1 MAAVSLVALF
11 APPYSIA
18 KDVLMANLTRKRVLN
33 PQSRLREEAISH
45 LPGWAQNLARR
56 YYTKTL
62 STFICFGAVRDLQPG
77 TTPVGERRYIP
88 LKQFLSEELFESR
101 DYVLYYDRS
110 SGIRMATPEMQRDF
124 GRVVEAY
131 DSMYGTAY
139 GTAIPKDPGRA
150 LPLIESFSRARLG
163 DGKSIA
169 VIIDYAE
176 TIAPAG
182 DATTLASEDRYT
194 LVTLTKWA
202 QDPQFLSSDFSLVLI
217 AENMTELSPR
227 LSRHPYAA
235 LIELSLPTE
244 EERAEYLR
252 FRIAHRPPS
261 DVSTMPVEVL
271 AQLTSGL
278 SRVQLSRIMNEALA
292 GERITEEELKLRKKE
307 IIQAECHGLLEFL
320 EPKYTLDVV
329 AGHQGAKDLLRNA
342 AKAIKEGHREV
353 VPMGYL
359 VSGPVG
365 TGKTFL
371 TTCFAGEI
379 GIPCVK
385 FLNFR
390 SQWQGVT
397 EGNLERI
404 FNILKAMYPVAVI
417 IDEADTM
424 LGNRSASGDSGT
436 SARVFGSIAAF
447 MGNTEYRGRIVWF
460 LLTAR
465 PDLLPIDLKRQGR
478 AEEHIALF
486 YPETV
491 AERDELFAA
500 MAKKTQTDVG
510 ALSPAS
516 LIPPGAPQMSGAD
529 LEAAL
534 VRAKARA
541 VAGGRTQVSEDDLR
555 ATFADFIPPSYPLE
569 VEMQTLVAV
578 QECTSRAVLP
588 EKYRSMDRSEVVR
601 RVRELKLMIELP

>member
-1 MAAVSLVALF
+1 MPAQ
-11 APPYSIA
+11 P
-18 KDVLMANLTRKRVLN
+18 RKKVLN
-33 PQSRLREEAISH
+33 PTARLQEDSIAH
-45 LPGWAQNLARR
+45 LPGWAQQLARR

-62 STFICFGAVRDLQPG
+62 STFVCYGAVRDLQPG
-77 TTPVGERRYIP
+77 TANGGDRRYIP

-101 DYVLYYDRS
+101 DYVLFYDRS

-124 GRVVEAY
+124 GRVVDAY
-131 DSMYGTAY
+131 DSMYGTGYAS
-139 GTAIPKDPGRA
+139 AMPKDPGRA
-150 LPLIESFSRARLG
+150 LPLIESFSRTRIG

-182 DATTLASEDRYT
+182 DATTLSPEDRYT
-194 LVTLTKWA
+194 VVTLTRWA
-202 QDPQFLSSDFSLVLI
+202 QDPQFLAADFSLVLI

-235 LIELSLPTE
+235 LIEMPLPTE
-244 EERAEYLR
+244 EERAEYIR
-252 FRIAHRPPS
+252 FRLAHRAVK
-261 DVSTMPVEVL
+261 DVSDLPLDVV

-292 GERITEEELKLRKKE
+292 GDRLDEEDLKARKKE
-307 IIQAECHGLLEFL
+307 IIQAECHGLLEFI
-320 EPKYTLDVV
+320 EPKHTLDVV
-329 AGHQGAKDLLRNA
+329 AGHQGAKNLLRSA
-342 AKAIKEGHREV
+342 AAAIKKGQRDV

-404 FNILKAMYPVAVI
+404 FNILKAMNPVAVI
-417 IDEADTM
+417 IDEADAM
-424 LGNRSASGDSGT
+424 LGNRDQSGDAGT

-447 MGNTEYRGRIVWF
+447 MGNTEYRGRIIWF

-478 AEEHIALF
+478 AEEHLALF

-491 AERDELFAA
+491 EERDELFKS
-500 MAKKTQTDVG
+500 MAKKTKTEIG

-516 LIPPGAPQMSGAD
+516 LIPPNAPQMSGAD

-541 VAGGRTQVSEDDLR
+541 VAAGRTQVLEEDLR

-569 VEMQTLVAV
+569 VELQTLVAV
-578 QECTSRAVLP
+578 QECTSRELLP
-588 EKYRSMDRSEVVR
+588 EKYRHTDRSEVVR
-601 RVRELKLMIELP
+601 RVRELKSILELM